1 MRITA
6 IESFTVQVPIS
17 EEDKAQGKLWSAP
30 ITRVETDEGAVG
42 YCGGRGASEE
52 DLAGALRPMLIG
64 EDPTVIERHLAKG
77 LDRWPAVEHA
87 LWDLI
92 GKAAGEPLYKLWGG
106 HKDRVPVYL
115 TSVWLGNPDQ
125 SDRTPEE
132 QASHIAR
139 FAELGFKAVKFRSW
153 RPDPMEDVEVC
164 RQIRRMV
171 GGRDRMEI
179 MIDRTAQ
186 YSGSVWDY
194 ETGLRVALALQEQ
207 DVTWLEEP
215 FHRSD
220 VFDSARLAAEVD
232 ILITGGEGDHGLARF
247 VTYLAHRSFDII
259 QPDAYTSGGLWTLR
273 KIMALAEAFDTPCIP
288 HGSGGLSLAGTLQVV
303 ASSPNTRIEE
313 VVFTHPPLTPAEM
326 WEPLQALTHGRPPF
340 AFEDGAIMMSDLPGL
355 GLDLDEEA
363 LEEYRVG
370 RRA

>member
-1 MRITA
+1 MKITA
-6 IESFTVQVPIS
+6 IDGFAVQVPLS
-17 EEDKAQGKLWSAP
+17 EEDRAQGKLWQVP
-30 ITRVETDEGAVG
+30 ITRVATDEGLVG
-42 YCGGRGASEE
+42 YCGGRGVRTK
-52 DLAGALRPMLIG
+52 DLERTLRPMLMG
-64 EDPTVIERHLAKG
+64 EDPTAMERHLARG
-77 LDRWPAVEHA
+77 LDGWPPVEHA

-92 GKAAGEPLYKLWGG
+92 GKAAGQPLYQLWGG
-106 HKDRVPVYL
+106 QKNRVPVYL
-115 TSVWLGNPDQ
+115 TCVWLGNPDQ

-139 FAELGFKAVKFRSW
+139 FATLGFKAVKFRAW
-153 RPDPMEDVEVC
+153 RPDPMGDVAVC
-164 RQIRRMV
+164 REIRRTV

-194 ETGLRVALALQEQ
+194 ETGLRMARALEEQ

-220 VFDSARLAAEVD
+220 VFDSARLAAAVD
-232 ILITGGEGDHGLARF
+232 ISITGGEGDHGLGRF

-259 QPDAYTSGGLWTLR
+259 QPDAYNCGGLWTLR

-288 HGSGGLSLAGTLQVV
+288 HGSGGLSLAGTLQAV
-303 ASSPNTRIEE
+303 ASSPNSRIEE
-313 VVFTHPPLTPAEM
+313 VVFTHPPLTPEEM
-326 WEPLQALTHGRPPF
+326 WEPLQVLTHGRPPF
-340 AFEDGAIMMSDLPGL
+340 TFEDGAIVMSDLPGL

-363 LEEYRVG
+363 LEEYRV
-370 RRA
+370 RTHE